1 MKELVSREK
10 DGYSYMILSFMT
22 PDERMEEVAEI
33 LATGI
38 LRIRQKK
45 ITGKYRK
52 GETIYLDKLAAK
64 CLLL

>member
-10 DGYSYMILSFMT
+10 VGYSYMILSFMT